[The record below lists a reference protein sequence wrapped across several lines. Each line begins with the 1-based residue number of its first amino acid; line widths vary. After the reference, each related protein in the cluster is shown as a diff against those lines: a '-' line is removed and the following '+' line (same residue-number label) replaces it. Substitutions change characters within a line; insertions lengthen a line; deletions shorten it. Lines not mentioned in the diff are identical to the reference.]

1 MYTTIWCVCV
11 VHVGV
16 GVQCIC
22 AHAYESLSP
31 SLETSTPSLSSL
43 LLTADYRLLTYL
55 DAVLIVR
62 EDVGGRLVGAQ
73 CGAPRAV
80 AQQLAHPLDLGA
92 EHLGK

>member
-1 MYTTIWCVCV
+1 MCVYGACVWCMWVWMCSV
-11 VHVGV
+11 YVHMHMHV
-16 GVQCIC
+16 
-22 AHAYESLSP
+22 SLSL
-31 SLETSTPSLSSL
+31 STSTPSLSSL